1 MFTILF
7 VAFLI
12 ADNLLRLILSMRQ
25 IRYVSR
31 HRNQVPQ
38 EFAHHINLK
47 SHQRAADYT
56 IRRTKTSIVER
67 LVDAIL
73 LLALTLLG
81 GLQAIDLY
89 LGRAIDNEIGRAS
102 CREREDNTRKGM

>member
-67 LVDAIL
+67 LVDVIL
-73 LLALTLLG
+73 LLSLTLFG
-81 GLQAIDLY
+81 RLQSIDLY
-89 LGRAIDNEIGRAS
+89 LRRAFDNALMRQLLILLFIIL
-102 CREREDNTRKGM
+102 NI